1 MFYLNPISM
10 LKRYVIEFPSLKKR
24 DGCWG
29 EGEKKRERERERE
42 RERRTRAKVE
52 NDDDDDDDYDYDDTK
67 GRESSEMVKQR
78 IIRFGRK

>member
-1 MFYLNPISM
+1 MTISN
-10 LKRYVIEFPSLKKR
+10 LFNVLFESNINVEQVRHRIPKLDKGISAYVR
-24 DGCWG
+24 V
-29 EGEKKRERERERE
+29 RE

-52 NDDDDDDDYDYDDTK
+52 NDDDDDYDYDDTK